1 MCCCPLKKTDSNIIR
16 ERADIREMTKKA
28 IEEKLIDGIS
38 EILSVD
44 RSSVVPDVPFK
55 ELGLDSLGFVEMLVF
70 IEKTFSL
77 NMVETDLTKK
87 DFETLNSLATFI
99 SNKL

>member
-1 MCCCPLKKTDSNIIR
+1 
-16 ERADIREMTKKA
+16 
-28 IEEKLIDGIS
+28 
-38 EILSVD
+38 
-44 RSSVVPDVPFK
+44 VPFK

>member
-1 MCCCPLKKTDSNIIR
+1 M
-16 ERADIREMTKKA
+16 RANIREMTKKE
-28 IEEKLIDGIS
+28 IEGKLIEGIS

-44 RSSVVPDVPFK
+44 RSSVVSDVPFK

-70 IEKTFSL
+70 IEKTFNL

-87 DFETLNSLATFI
+87 DFETLNSLATFL

>member
-1 MCCCPLKKTDSNIIR
+1 
-16 ERADIREMTKKA
+16 MTKKE

-38 EILSVD
+38 GILAID
-44 RSSVVPDVPFK
+44 RSAVAADAPFR

-70 IEKTFSL
+70 IERTFQL
-77 NMVETDLTKK
+77 NMVEADLTKK
-87 DFETLNSLATFI
+87 DFETLQSLATFL

>member
-1 MCCCPLKKTDSNIIR
+1 M
-16 ERADIREMTKKA
+16 EMTKRE

-38 EILSVD
+38 GIMSLE
-44 RSSVVPDVPFK
+44 RSSVDVDLPFK

-70 IEKTFSL
+70 IEKTFNL

-87 DFETLNSLATFI
+87 DFETLNSLATFL

>member
-1 MCCCPLKKTDSNIIR
+1 MG
-16 ERADIREMTKKA
+16 EMTKEE

-38 EILSVD
+38 GILSLD
-44 RSSVVPDVPFK
+44 RSSVASDVPFK
-55 ELGLDSLGFVEMLVF
+55 ELGLDSLGFVEVLVF
-70 IEKTFSL
+70 IEKTFNL

-87 DFETLNSLATFI
+87 DFETLHSLATFL

>member
-1 MCCCPLKKTDSNIIR
+1 
-16 ERADIREMTKKA
+16 MTKKE

-38 EILSVD
+38 GILSLE
-44 RSSVVPDVPFK
+44 RSSVDADVPFK

-70 IEKTFSL
+70 IEKTFNL

-87 DFETLNSLATFI
+87 DFETLNSLATFL

>member
-1 MCCCPLKKTDSNIIR
+1 
-16 ERADIREMTKKA
+16 MTKKE

-38 EILSVD
+38 GILSLE
-44 RSSVVPDVPFK
+44 RSSVDADVPFK
-55 ELGLDSLGFVEMLVF
+55 ELGLDSLGFVEVLVF
-70 IEKTFSL
+70 IEKTFNL

-87 DFETLNSLATFI
+87 DFETLNSLATFL

>member
-1 MCCCPLKKTDSNIIR
+1 MRCCPLKKTDSNIIR

-44 RSSVVPDVPFK
+44 RSSVVSDVPFK

-70 IEKTFSL
+70 IEKTFNL

-87 DFETLNSLATFI
+87 DFETLNSLATFL

>member
-1 MCCCPLKKTDSNIIR
+1 
-16 ERADIREMTKKA
+16 MTKKE

-38 EILSVD
+38 GILSVE
-44 RSSVVPDVPFK
+44 RSSVDADVPFK
-55 ELGLDSLGFVEMLVF
+55 EMGLDSLGFVEVLVF
-70 IEKTFSL
+70 IEKTFNL

-87 DFETLNSLATFI
+87 DFETLNSLATFL